1 MWHDNETAIDLLG
14 FDQLIDT
21 ASFLVQSE
29 DLLPLTVGVFGDWGS
44 GKSSLMRM
52 VYNELKEDDEYVCV
66 HFSPW
71 QHEGYDD
78 VKAALMSSVMT
89 TLLKRRD
96 LFEKLGEGVAEGTKG
111 LWVRLAKRVDWF
123 RTIGFA
129 AKGLGAVAA
138 LGSGS
143 PLGSG
148 LAVGSLNDLRHIIR
162 PEQLQSAMQGIS
174 EENLPSDQAVEVT
187 ASGQAGESI
196 NQSVGEFRH
205 DFESLLNNLEVKA
218 LVVFIDD
225 LDRCL
230 PGNILDT
237 LEAVRLF
244 LAVPKTAFVIG
255 ADERIVRHAIATR
268 YPEMPG
274 ESVNIARDYL
284 EKMVQVPIR
293 IPPMTP
299 SETETYL
306 NLLGCAL
313 HLEDPEAYEAMVELA
328 AQNRREA
335 SLGVAMNYGIAE
347 SNLSEVPPELSEYM
361 QLVGRI
367 APTLSG
373 GLRGN
378 PRQVK
383 RFMNTLL
390 LRQRLAKGRGI
401 TLDAAVL
408 AKLMILEYFYETYF
422 RQLFQWHVEGE
433 GVVAQLEEL
442 EEAAAREGE
451 EEGDVTEG
459 LQRWI
464 EDENVRNWLR
474 LEPPLAG
481 KDLEEY
487 FYFSRDKI
495 FTVTAPSR
503 RLTQQLQ
510 ELLGKLQ
517 SESEAQRRLGAEEV
531 AALSAE
537 EFRPVYEELL
547 GQFQR
552 DPRALDSALGPMLAD
567 LAKDKREL
575 VSALAQALSAVSP
588 TAVPSALPV
597 QIRTAFGANEPL
609 PRELEDVIQGWAHQ
623 ETAPKLASSAR
634 TALRDRSS

>member
-1 MWHDNETAIDLLG
+1 MWHDNETDVDLLG
-14 FDQLIDT
+14 FDQLVDT
-21 ASFLVQSE
+21 ASFLVE
-29 DLLPLTVGVFGDWGS
+29 REELLPLTVGVFGDWGS

-52 VYNELKEDDEYVCV
+52 VYDRLEGDERYVCV

-78 VKAALMSSVMT
+78 VKAALMAAVMT
-89 TLLKRRD
+89 TLRDRRD
-96 LFEKLGEGVAEGTKG
+96 LFEKLGEGVAEGAKG
-111 LWVRLAKRVDWF
+111 LWVRLARRVDWF

-129 AKGLGAVAA
+129 AKGLGAVAS
-138 LGSGS
+138 LGSGN
-143 PLGSG
+143 PLGAG
-148 LAVGSLNDLRHIIR
+148 LAVGSVDDLRHIVR
-162 PEQLQSAMQGIS
+162 PEQLQNAMDKVTD
-174 EENLPSDQAVEVT
+174 EKLLKDPTVEVT
-187 ASGQAGESI
+187 VAGQAGESI
-196 NQSVGEFRH
+196 HQSVGEFRR
-205 DFESLLNNLEVKA
+205 DFEALLERLEVKA

-230 PGNILDT
+230 PTNVLDT
-237 LEAVRLF
+237 VEAVRLF
-244 LAVPKTAFVIG
+244 LAVPKTAFVVG

-268 YPEMPG
+268 YPELPG
-274 ESVNIARDYL
+274 QAVNIGRDYL
-284 EKMVQVPIR
+284 EKIIQVPIR

-299 SETETYL
+299 PEAETYL

-313 HLEDPEAYEAMVELA
+313 HLEDKDEYESMVDLA
-328 AQNRREA
+328 ARNRREA

-347 SNLSEVPPELSEYM
+347 SNLSEVPAVLAEYM

-367 APTLSG
+367 APTLG
-373 GLRGN
+373 GGMRGN

-390 LRQRLAKGRGI
+390 LRQRLAEGRGI

-408 AKLMILEYFYETYF
+408 AKLMILEYLYEAYF

-442 EEAAAREGE
+442 EGAIAREGE
-451 EEGDVTEG
+451 EAPVAAGAR
-459 LQRWI
+459 RWL
-464 EDENVRNWLR
+464 EDKNVHNWLR

-481 KDLEEY
+481 KDLEQY

-503 RLTQQLQ
+503 RLSQQLQ

-517 SESEAQRRLGAEEV
+517 SESAAQRRSGSEE
-531 AALSAE
+531 AATLSSE

-547 GQFQR
+547 GQFER
-552 DPRALDSALGPMLAD
+552 DPRALDSKLGPMLAG
-567 LAKDKREL
+567 LAKDKSEL
-575 VSALAQALSAVSP
+575 VAVLAQTLGAVPP
-588 TAVPSALPV
+588 TAVQPALPA
-597 QIRTAFGANEPL
+597 QIRNTFGANEPL
-609 PRELEDVIQGWAHQ
+609 PREIEDVIQGWADQ
-623 ETAPKLASSAR
+623 DAAKGLAGSAR
-634 TALRDRSS
+634 TALRDRRR

>member
-1 MWHDNETAIDLLG
+1 MWHDNETSVDLLG
-14 FDQLIDT
+14 FDQLVDT
-21 ASFLVQSE
+21 ALFLVQSE
-29 DLLPLTVGVFGDWGS
+29 ELLPLTVGVFGDWGS

-52 VYNELKEDDEYVCV
+52 VYNRLKEDDQYVCV

-71 QHEGYDD
+71 QHEDYDD
-78 VKAALMSSVMT
+78 VKAALMAAVMT
-89 TLLKRRD
+89 TLRDRRD
-96 LFEKLGEGVAEGTKG
+96 LFERLGEEVAESAKG
-111 LWVRLAKRVDWF
+111 LWFRLAKRIDWF

-129 AKGLGAVAA
+129 AKGLGAIAA
-138 LGSGS
+138 LTNGN
-143 PLGSG
+143 PLGAG
-148 LAVGSLNDLRHIIR
+148 LAVGSVDDLRHMIR
-162 PEQLQSAMQGIS
+162 PEQLQKAMEGVAD
-174 EENLPSDQAVEVT
+174 EKLLKDPTVEVT
-187 ASGQAGESI
+187 VVGQGGESI
-196 NQSVGEFRH
+196 DQSVGEFRR
-205 DFESLLNNLEVKA
+205 DFETLLERLEVKA

-230 PGNILDT
+230 PANILDT
-237 LEAVRLF
+237 VEAVRLF

-268 YPEMPG
+268 YPELPG
-274 ESVNIARDYL
+274 QAVNIGRDYL
-284 EKMVQVPIR
+284 EKIVQVPVR

-313 HLEDPEAYEAMVELA
+313 HIEDKDQYQAMVDLA
-328 AQNRREA
+328 ARNRREA

-347 SNLSEVPPELSEYM
+347 SNLPVVPQPLEEYM
-361 QLVGRI
+361 QLVARI

-390 LRQRLAKGRGI
+390 LRQQLAEARSI

-408 AKLMILEYFYETYF
+408 AKLMILEYLYEAYF
-422 RQLFQWHVEGE
+422 RQLFQWHVDGE
-433 GVVAQLEEL
+433 GIVPQLDRL
-442 EEAAAREGE
+442 EEASAEGRDGSE
-451 EEGDVTEG
+451 APAGTGRWLEDKDVRRW
-459 LQRWI
+459 LQ
-464 EDENVRNWLR
+464 

-481 KDLEEY
+481 KNLEEY

-503 RLTQQLQ
+503 RLSQQLQ

-517 SESEAQRRLGAEEV
+517 SESEAQRRRGTEE
-531 AALSAE
+531 AATLSAD

-547 GQFQR
+547 GQFER
-552 DPRALDSALGPMLAD
+552 DPRALDSKLAPLLAD
-567 LAKDKREL
+567 LAKEKAEL
-575 VSALAQALSAVSP
+575 VTPLAQTLGTVPP
-588 TAVPSALPV
+588 TSVQPALPL
-597 QIRTAFGANEPL
+597 QIRQIFGAREPL
-609 PRELEDVIQGWAHQ
+609 PRELEDVLQGWMNQ
-623 ETAPKLASSAR
+623 NSAR
-634 TALRDRSS
+634 NLARNSENALRDRNR